1 MEAPAARALRL
12 GPDVD
17 QALRAHA
24 ERAWPEECCGALLGD
39 RASVFVAL
47 PLENTAG
54 DRRRGFLVSARDSL
68 RVEAEAEARGLR
80 WVGVYH
86 SHPDAPA
93 VPSAADGSTAWP
105 DGWTV
110 IIPVRAGVAGDPRA
124 YWFDA
129 DLGRFTAAPAATLQ
143 AVHFE
148 R

>member
-1 MEAPAARALRL
+1 MGDSPARALRL

-39 RASVFVAL
+39 GAAVLVVL
-47 PLENTAG
+47 PLENAAG

-68 RVEAEAEARGLR
+68 RVAAEAEARGLQ
-80 WVGVYH
+80 WLGVYH

-93 VPSAADGSTAWP
+93 VPSAADVSTAWP

-110 IIPVRAGVAGDPRA
+110 IIPVREGVAGEVSA

-129 DLGRFTAAPAATLQ
+129 GLGRFSPGVPAGS
-143 AVHFE
+143 
-148 R
+148 